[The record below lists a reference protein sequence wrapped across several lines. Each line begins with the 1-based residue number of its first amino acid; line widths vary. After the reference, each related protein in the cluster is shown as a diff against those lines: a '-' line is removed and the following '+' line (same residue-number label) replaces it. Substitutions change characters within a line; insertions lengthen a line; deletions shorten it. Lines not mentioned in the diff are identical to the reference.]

1 MVARGGIEPPTRGF
15 SVCSSDDY
23 FALCLGLISVGTP
36 VLLRQRLRFAKQS
49 LGIGWLDICG
59 SLRTAATGHNIVF
72 ENQASAVRRPEIL
85 GDYGH
90 RSACPWK
97 YID

>member
-1 MVARGGIEPPTRGF
+1 MKKLSNGMAQVGHGPLRILTARAI
-15 SVCSSDDY
+15 
-23 FALCLGLISVGTP
+23 
-36 VLLRQRLRFAKQS
+36 LRQWLRFAKQS